1 MPPAT
6 ILNVLGLS
14 VMLVY
19 KIVLLQGEQSNLK
32 LRLRLLITK

>member
-1 MPPAT
+1 MPPPT

-14 VMLVY
+14 VMLAY
-19 KIVLLQGEQSNLK
+19 KIVLLQGEQSNVK

>member
-14 VMLVY
+14 VMLAY
-19 KIVLLQGEQSNLK
+19 KIVLLQGEQSNVK